1 MFADTDFI
9 LALIKSS
16 DWLKGNA
23 VRLLTENR
31 EKIKTSP
38 SVMIEVALVC
48 KRLGIE
54 VTATFAN
61 VFELVTVDD
70 VTRQTCLT
78 AAEYMGKY
86 DINVFD
92 SFNAAYCGNDKIIS
106 SDQVYEKIG
115 LERIALEKKP
125 NNQI

>member
-23 VRLLTENR
+23 VRLLRENR
-31 EKIKTSP
+31 GRIKTSP
-38 SVMIEVALVC
+38 SVMIELALVC

-54 VTATFAN
+54 VRSAFAN
-61 VFELVTVDD
+61 TFELVAIDGATYHV
-70 VTRQTCLT
+70 CLT
-78 AAEYMGKY
+78 AATYIDKHGL
-86 DINVFD
+86 NVFD

-106 SDQVYEKIG
+106 SDQAFEKIG
-115 LERIALEKKP
+115 LERVALENKP
-125 NNQI
+125 NS

>member
-23 VRLLTENR
+23 VRLLRENR
-31 EKIKTSP
+31 GRIKTSP
-38 SVMIEVALVC
+38 SVMLEVAIVC
-48 KRLGIE
+48 KRLGID
-54 VTATFAN
+54 VTIAFVNA
-61 VFELVTVDD
+61 FELVAVDE

-78 AAEYMGKY
+78 AGEYMEKY
-86 DINVFD
+86 GLNVFD

-106 SDQVYEKIG
+106 SDKVYEKIG
-115 LERIALEKKP
+115 LERIALENKP
-125 NNQI
+125 NS